1 MTKTIV
7 TGVDSSQTALA
18 AAQKAAE
25 LADGIGAE
33 LHVLSAYSIS
43 ASVSLQAAKSTNMGP
58 GASAAYQKLTDGYAH
73 AAQEVADSVAA
84 VLRETHPSLTVHASA
99 VEGTPAD
106 VLLLV
111 AKKVDADTIVVG
123 NKHVQGISRILGSI
137 ARKVAAEAPCDL
149 YIVNT
154 TQQ

>member
-25 LADGIGAE
+25 LADGVGAE
-33 LHVLSAYSIS
+33 LHVFSAYSIG
-43 ASVSLQAAKSTNMGP
+43 ASLPLQVAKSNNMGP
-58 GASAAYQKLTDGYAH
+58 GTSTAYQKLTDGYAR

-84 VLRETHPSLTVHASA
+84 VLQEAYPSVTVHASA
-99 VEGTPAD
+99 VEGAPAD
-106 VLLLV
+106 VLVLQAEKLH
-111 AKKVDADTIVVG
+111 ADTIVVG

>member
-25 LADGIGAE
+25 LADGVGAE
-33 LHVLSAYSIS
+33 LHVFSAYSIG
-43 ASVSLQAAKSTNMGP
+43 ASLPLQVAKSNNMGP
-58 GASAAYQKLTDGYAH
+58 GTSTAYQKLTDGYAR

-84 VLRETHPSLTVHASA
+84 VLREAYPSVTVHATA
-99 VEGTPAD
+99 VEGAPAD
-106 VLLLV
+106 VLVLQAEKL
-111 AKKVDADTIVVG
+111 DADTIVVG
-123 NKHVQGISRILGSI
+123 NKHMQGFSRILGSV